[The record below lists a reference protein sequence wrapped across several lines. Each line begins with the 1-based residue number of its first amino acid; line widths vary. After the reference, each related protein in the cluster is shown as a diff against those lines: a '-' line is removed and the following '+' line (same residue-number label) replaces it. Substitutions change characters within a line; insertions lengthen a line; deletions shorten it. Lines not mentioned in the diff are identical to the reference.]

1 MKRSKLV
8 RALLPLEMVTTFEPL
23 GKTRLAFA
31 SNTGCLVPACSVQ
44 VTALLLDALNLKPLP
59 TRVMTGVVAAAAEWA
74 LSKRMRAT
82 MTRARPR
89 RATAVSDR
97 GK

>member
-1 MKRSKLV
+1 
-8 RALLPLEMVTTFEPL
+8 MVTTFEPL

-31 SNTGCLVPACSVQ
+31 SKMGSLVPAFTVQ
-44 VTALLLDALNLKPLP
+44 MTAVLLDALNLKPLP
-59 TRVMTGVVAAAAEWA
+59 VRVMKGVVAAAAERA
-74 LSKRMRAT
+74 LPKRVRAT